1 VTSLLELKQLPT
13 QNPYIKGSD
22 VHWNIVLPG
31 EISLQNLAALG
42 YNGDNFSGSKERS
55 PRHVNSIY

>member
-1 VTSLLELKQLPT
+1 VTSLVQLKQLPT

-22 VHWNIVLPG
+22 VHWSIVLPG

-42 YNGDNFSGSKERS
+42 YNGVIFQEARKAFLTM
-55 PRHVNSIY
+55 

>member
-1 VTSLLELKQLPT
+1 LKQLPT

-42 YNGDNFSGSKERS
+42 YNGDNFSGSKES
-55 PRHVNSIY
+55 IPHHVNSID

>member
-1 VTSLLELKQLPT
+1 LPT

-42 YNGDNFSGSKERS
+42 YNGGNFQESRKG
-55 PRHVNSIY
+55 VLAM